1 MWNEGS
7 KAGEEGK
14 RESEG
19 REKHGREKEGRA
31 GEERKGN
38 FYKAPTKILKF
49 NFHSLLT
56 ESSIILSLY
65 AYQ

>member
-1 MWNEGS
+1 MWNEGI

-38 FYKAPTKILKF
+38 FHIAPTKIIKF
-49 NFHSLLT
+49 NFHS
-56 ESSIILSLY
+56 
-65 AYQ
+65 